1 MRALFQLILG
11 ATVFIA
17 TATTAAAADPYP
29 SRPIRI
35 IVNSGAGGLLDV
47 AVRLVAQHMGEEL
60 GQSIVVENR
69 TGADGL
75 IGIRAVKIAPA
86 DGYTLLA
93 SANTVAQAPAFKAD
107 VGYSPVKDFVGIGMV
122 DQAPMIMVGP
132 ATQRAKTLAEFI
144 AEAKA
149 SPKSLSVASGGVGT
163 STHMAAALFMHQAGI
178 QLLHVPYKGNA
189 AALPDV
195 MGGRVHAIFDGG
207 NTSGPA
213 IREGKLRAFGIT
225 SPKRSQAFPS
235 IPTLAELGL
244 PNYSFYAWH
253 GLLAPS
259 GTPPEVVK
267 RLNQALQR
275 ALSDETVRA
284 RLRRDGAEPGTM
296 HAEEFTEFV
305 RQDAMRTMKV
315 VSELQLPKE

>member
-11 ATVFIA
+11 ATVFVA
-17 TATTAAAADPYP
+17 TATTAAAADSYP

-47 AVRLVAQHMGEEL
+47 VVRLVAQHMGEEL

-75 IGIRAVKIAPA
+75 IGIRVVKSAPA

-93 SANTVAQAPAFKAD
+93 SANTVAQAPAFKGD

-132 ATQRAKTLAEFI
+132 AAQRARTLAEFI

-149 SPKSLSVASGGVGT
+149 NPKSLSVASGGVGT
-163 STHMAAALFMHQAGI
+163 STHMAAALFMQQAGI

-189 AALPDV
+189 GALPDV
-195 MGGRVHAIFDGG
+195 MGGRVHAIFDGA

-213 IREGKLRAFGIT
+213 IREGRLRAFGIT
-225 SPKRSQAFPS
+225 SPKRSPAFPA
-235 IPTLAELGL
+235 IPTLAEQGL

-253 GLLAPS
+253 GLLAPA
-259 GTPPEVVK
+259 GTPQEVVK

-275 ALSDETVRA
+275 ALSDESVRA
-284 RLRRDGAEPGTM
+284 RLRSDGAEPGAMTS
-296 HAEEFTEFV
+296 EEFTEFV